1 MTKRQVNIRASDAT
15 RAKLAAL
22 KEKYGTVA
30 EVVAVAVDRLYQ
42 SEVTRHQAPPQGG
55 EGEE

>member
-42 SEVTRHQAPPQGG
+42 SETARHQAPADEAGG
-55 EGEE
+55 EE